1 MPSVRL
7 LLAGLIALAIAG
19 IASPLSAQIIH
30 GRLLQEGT
38 LAPLTGASVQLL
50 DAQGNEL
57 NRLVT
62 TNEAG
67 TFAMRVDPGRYTLR
81 IRRIGFQP
89 LITPVINLA
98 ANEVFEGTYRISP
111 VAVRLATERITAKR
125 NLEWGREGYTRR
137 KALGQGIFLARS
149 DLNDKD
155 QRDFASLMLGVPGIR
170 VEGFGKVTS
179 TEGWRCL
186 YFMVNKVP
194 VSSVPGAVPGS
205 SMYPTLE
212 DLIPTG
218 HDVMAIEVYREFKE
232 VPPEFKLDAW
242 PGSAGMTAP
251 RAVPSRGIQVGR
263 RPQDTPCGLISV
275 WTRAAW

>member
-1 MPSVRL
+1 MHFVRL
-7 LLAGLIALAIAG
+7 LLASLIALAGA
-19 IASPLSAQIIH
+19 AAPLSAQMIH

-57 NRLVT
+57 NRVVT

-67 TFAMRVDPGRYTLR
+67 TFAMRVEPGRYTLR

-89 LITPVINLA
+89 LVTPMINLA
-98 ANEVFEGTYRISP
+98 ADEVFEGTYRISP

-125 NLEWGREGYTRR
+125 NLELGRDGFARR
-137 KALGQGIFLARS
+137 KALGQGLFLNRS

-155 QRDFASLMLGVPGIR
+155 QREFANLLQGVEGLQ
-170 VEGFGKVTS
+170 VEGFGRINS

-194 VSSVPGAVPGS
+194 VSSVPGGVTGS
-205 SMYPTLE
+205 STYPTLE
-212 DLIPTG
+212 DLVPTG

-232 VPPEFKLDAW
+232 VPPEFRLDAW
-242 PGSAGMTAP
+242 PGSAGKTVP
-251 RAVPSRGIQVGR
+251 RARPNRGIQVGR
-263 RPQDTPCGLISV
+263 RQQDTPCGLISV

>member
-1 MPSVRL
+1 MHSVRL
-7 LLAGLIALAIAG
+7 LLATIAFTLAG
-19 IASPLSAQIIH
+19 ASPLSAQMIH

-38 LAPLTGASVQLL
+38 LSPLAGASVQLL
-50 DAQGNEL
+50 DGQGNEL

-62 TNEAG
+62 TNTAG
-67 TFAMRVDPGRYTLR
+67 TFAMRVEPGRYTLR

-89 LITPVINLA
+89 LVTPAISLA

-111 VAVRLATERITAKR
+111 VTIRLATERITAKR
-125 NLEWGREGYTRR
+125 NLEWGRDSFARR
-137 KALGQGIFLARS
+137 KALGQGIFLGRS
-149 DLNDKD
+149 DLSEKD
-155 QRDFASLMLGVPGIR
+155 QRDFASLLHGVDGVR
-170 VEGFGKVTS
+170 VEGYGKIVS

-194 VSSVPGAVPGS
+194 VSSVPGGVPGS
-205 SMYPTLE
+205 TTYPTLE
-212 DLIPTG
+212 DLVPTG

-251 RAVPSRGIQVGR
+251 RARPSTGIQVGR
-263 RPQDTPCGLISV
+263 QQQDAPCGLISV